1 MERPSK
7 PWLRHLHILWSVLI
21 AETDCQAASPSF
33 WQRLECTLFPPA
45 HDPIRRFALRDYL
58 MFALPSI
65 TICSLAGTWFSPE
78 GLVGYDWQH
87 YFSLGQRTYGTSY
100 YPPWIVLVAYLGWPI
115 LVGLTLAGLA
125 LALYQRRSTPIAAVS
140 ACLTLPVFW
149 TLFLGQVD
157 GIALFGLTGLPW
169 LTPLA
174 IIKPQVS
181 YLAFLARKRYLFAL
195 MIWLVVSVMVWG
207 PWPLDMLSIADFSAW
222 QQPHDIH
229 LWPWSLPIVLVMLWF
244 SRGDVDM
251 LMLAGTFVM
260 PYLHPYHY
268 LLVVPA
274 LARTGH
280 GIAVLACA
288 VSWLPLLSN
297 WYGDWCWYLGH
308 LFPLILW
315 GSLFVKRW
323 QLAGSWRAIMGFQPY
338 MSRDLAG
345 QRIDTQ

>member
-1 MERPSK
+1 MERSRTLF
-7 PWLRHLHILWSVLI
+7 LRHLHTLWSVI
-21 AETDCQAASPSF
+21 FAETDCQATSLGF
-33 WQRLECTLFPPA
+33 WERLECILFPPM
-45 HDPIRRFALRDYL
+45 HDPIRRLTLRDYVI
-58 MFALPSI
+58 FALPSVVV
-65 TICSLAGTWFSPE
+65 CSAVGIWLSPE
-78 GLVGYDWQH
+78 GLMGYDWQH
-87 YFSLGQRTYGTSY
+87 YFSSGQRTYGTGY

-125 LALYQRRSTPIAAVS
+125 LALYQRKSTPIAAAS

-149 TLFLGQVD
+149 VLFLGQVD

-169 LTPLA
+169 LIPLA
-174 IIKPQVS
+174 TIKPQVS
-181 YLAFLARKRYLFAL
+181 YLACLANKRYFFAL
-195 MIWLVVSVMVWG
+195 IIWLAISMAIWG
-207 PWPLDMLSIADFSAW
+207 LWPLDMLGIAEFSAW

-229 LWPWSLPIVLVMLWF
+229 LWPWSLPIVLVMLWL

-251 LMLAGTFVM
+251 LMLAGTFAM

-274 LARTGH
+274 LARVAQ

-288 VSWLPLLSN
+288 VAWQPLLAN

-315 GSLFVKRW
+315 GSLFIRRW
-323 QLAGSWRAIMGFQPY
+323 RFASSWRAIMGFQPY
-338 MSRDLAG
+338 MSKGFAG